1 MTYCD
6 LQGLHR
12 SKVMVQMKGYII
24 MSSYLSIIVPIA
36 LTGALLKICFMMSHD
51 LKVMFCDIT
60 WPELQQFAPK
70 LSPKYAH

>member
-1 MTYCD
+1 MINCD

-36 LTGALLKICFMMSHD
+36 LTGALLKIRFMSHD
-51 LKVMFCDIT
+51 LKVKYCDVT
-60 WPELQQFAPK
+60 
-70 LSPKYAH
+70 